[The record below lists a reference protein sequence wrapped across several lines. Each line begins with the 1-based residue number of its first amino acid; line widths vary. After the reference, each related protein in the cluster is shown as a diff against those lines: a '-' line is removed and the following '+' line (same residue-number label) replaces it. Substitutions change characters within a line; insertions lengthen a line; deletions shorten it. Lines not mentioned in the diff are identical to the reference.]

1 MLINGIELSS
11 LGVQLYDRVLYS
23 NNVDTSQDWLDGDIQ
38 PTFIRQQDRFKNIK
52 LDFLVLSA
60 DEDDAFLRI
69 SKLTAMLKKATIQ
82 FDDLSFSFDV
92 NMVNAMEPTRLKNG
106 NFIVSYNLT
115 SGYAKGQREI
125 YTTNANMTNAFNL
138 TVAYYQNANTLI
150 ATDTITIRASAFN
163 DGTPTLDGLGINANK
178 YRPEHYNNG
187 VATNLQG
194 IDLTYE
200 NLQNLQ
206 ALIIN
211 YAPVVYNLQINYFM
225 NNGSGVYNEL
235 LNRTQTFT
243 YPELQT
249 FQTIGQLV
257 KVAEY
262 RPQGYKSSVQYNG
275 KLTVEDLL
283 IASPIA
289 VYYDKVKTAMSK
301 TVIVSY
307 KKEDDEGGYE
317 TLTNQIVV
325 IDETQFYDGLTLQ
338 DIINIQGYHPSNS
351 YYNAGYI
358 EGHKATELVDYYNIE
373 TNYTVIYPKAI
384 NTIFV
389 EYYAGTYPNW
399 YRLTSLN
406 IQTTYNVGYDTEF
419 DVIKDLNIDLNK
431 YHTTPYNDGALY
443 NASTYM
449 TYDDVIN
456 AGVLQIY
463 YTPIEYPITV
473 NYYTQ
478 GISTEPISEIIYI
491 NDLMFFGEPIL
502 SDIIPILAHRPEG
515 YQFSENFSYNGEITL
530 SALTQASPIQI
541 IYEEIEV
548 MRSKNIILRYK
559 KELSSLYS
567 TITTNLITINEADIV
582 GGVRLKDIFN
592 LNAYQPEYYDS
603 GIIDGTSSTAVLT
616 YDQIGSSYDILYV
629 ASTYNTPVR
638 YYVDEISD
646 LKWIGSS
653 NVSYR
658 VIDFEAGTTL
668 FDFGLNLNMFKPAYT
683 GDGILQYTG
692 PVNFTSLLEATSIDV
707 LYVSETEPPEEDKID
722 YPHRF
727 LFLQHNDL
735 GPYEHL
741 HPEWT
746 MNHAYINTGISADD
760 MSKLTVIMECGR
772 VDENVPLYQVNA
784 GYGYLFG
791 SYSALGAFFMRY
803 NNQTMYGEGLTGVN
817 TYEAKAGA
825 KSDVL
830 VLTEDSAIGFSENT
844 GIYSSPQD
852 GYSRAVFTYTN
863 TLATDGAQMPYP
875 LYLFANNYNGS
886 YSQGLA
892 GIGIYGCRIYYDN
905 QLIRDFIPVQFYDK
919 IGDQVAPSNCLYDK
933 ITHTFFEDET
943 GLNSFNIRDDE
954 RYTDTNLQHKIGH
967 CYVNYYK
974 GDEFIKTVAI
984 YFRGDEFSGDPKF
997 DLYDKFLVDENQPQ
1011 YCKSGEIQNIKD
1023 IVVSFTGL
1031 NNGVFNVYYEP
1042 ISTQIEVNYYQEN
1055 AYGERTLLQTERIAL
1070 EEKDFYQAP
1079 TFGDLV
1085 RLNKYKP
1092 EGYKTDFVYP
1102 GSKVSLSRVVENS
1115 PYNIIYTPITEEI
1128 VEYSTTI
1135 RFIKKVFGVRQY
1147 ETIGTQRI
1155 VLNQSDFRDGE
1166 YIDFHINLNG
1176 MKPEKY
1182 YLDGE
1187 TYQWYA
1193 MDERLTNPE
1202 DLKPTYTI
1210 VYMPET
1216 QYLDVDYYT
1225 DEVDEYNL
1233 IASATW
1239 GIAIDELE
1247 PGYTY
1252 SVAEL
1257 LPNEYINKYKPIICN
1272 GGMVQG
1278 ADVAHTFESL
1288 VELGHIDILYETII
1302 EPDDPT
1308 NAVYDAKVLGFG
1320 TFSKIAPLGGDTAN
1334 ISNTEALGG
1343 GTIPWID
1350 LGYRP
1355 KELGRLKVECKAV
1368 SECNGFLSNSICSG
1382 GFQDISFSHFFGYCA
1397 PKDIKKLGDYHNTID
1412 PTEGNMDIGGLY
1424 STNLEAKHKGHF
1436 TIGTYIPTATGWV
1449 YTSSGP
1455 QYIDGQTLFQAGD
1468 GIGVIAGQ
1476 PEMLYYGDPSF
1487 FRRGAKSV
1495 YDENW
1500 EVIDCYNEYGI
1511 KEIRAIDYDGW
1522 VVNPER
1528 CSWSEYAPLA
1538 NPITTILDAYNGYA
1552 TTYNEDDSNNSPYIE
1567 FENTD
1572 KDIFEARLQ
1581 PKGSLT
1587 LFRTR
1592 NPLTG
1597 KVNIMAHRVTTR
1609 ASTNSGVPLSLQGT
1623 GNPYVDSRK
1632 EVTYELLVVKD
1643 YDPETKKPIY
1653 EWVKIQRNVAYTDF
1667 QIPVYPQLEGC
1678 AIWGLKIWDRDRLVR
1693 DLIPVAKGDKIYD
1706 YIMPEN
1712 GLFDL
1717 ITEIFFGNSNQ
1728 GGEYELTTFFD
1739 NANINSEDDPQ
1750 LALATKKVVVKPEEV
1765 MPLWVMLDPSIYG
1778 KITINYYD
1786 YDYSFINNQ
1795 FVNVPTWFSRNNTT
1809 AEDILQFNDYKP
1821 SDFHL
1826 DGILDMDDEG
1836 NPADPLTLYELY
1848 KMGSVNIW
1856 YKLRTFTKT
1865 VVYYRS
1871 NYRVGSKDIF
1881 YSLQDIENAT
1891 SLADLNIDVDL
1902 YYDSNFAHGEI
1913 RFDESILAEHDIKA
1927 FIDAPSP
1934 IVVYEKLSKEEAPDI
1949 FYVEYYRGGA
1959 SDDTL
1964 ITIDPDNP
1972 NYLDCQLDGIVLNP
1986 NGAIKYYNH
1995 YHSALYED
2003 EKFDYFIPY
2012 QVRVLNK
2019 YTAIHRGPARKFP
2032 ILGNIVVKD
2041 TYTITQERNGW
2052 GRLKEYPVGWIMLS
2066 HTEPMTGPGQNPEYD
2081 VPDEET
2087 ATIPFKTEISINKMT
2102 VDRLWCYVPEV
2113 ESWVKAEDI
2122 SYNQSGRLYNSL
2134 DVRVVDLTTID
2145 FATVGSLND
2154 MGIYPDA
2161 KMLYFHDRA
2170 DSTYNGEY
2178 TYDAFSELHEID
2190 FIYPETIYNYTCIYY
2205 KDALEPWNYGYAEPL
2220 QRPSSS
2226 SGYSIYSNPTKTSS
2240 GYATSLS
2247 GYMVVKSNP
2256 IVNEEGT
2263 WYLVDYYSN
2272 KTTSTDP
2279 HRTNC
2284 YALKEYIN
2292 LIHPYI
2298 DENEESNE
2306 LGRASFSCCV
2316 SDWNPDWDVFIAT
2329 SWRVDEEGNYIS
2341 PDLYR
2346 DTELLLNWEYFGFD
2360 RNLYR
2365 PAGYPDGIYLWDAR
2379 TWDEDHTFTFEE
2391 LVKTGTQYVI
2401 YPVESPNY
2409 KIITHEPIVLN
2420 EQDTFG
2426 KYDTWYSM
2434 MTWDKNNY
2442 HYDITPLPAQNI
2454 YDIGMKYEIVPG
2466 TRSYGY
2472 IRYGI
2477 YKTGGAD
2484 GGGPTTHI
2492 TAQGPSVGKL
2502 EPRQAQLSMMG
2513 YWYYSSNGLTQSM
2526 YGKWPDTLVGDWQG
2540 NQHSKANY
2548 FGNWTDWEDNDYF
2561 IFNISNYRKSPSVVF
2576 GRGNDVLNKPASFY
2590 FKNENAEDDYNNY
2603 EDYIK
2608 IEETTN
2614 LTNANLFKKQ
2624 YDDIPNITSSGSRRG
2639 VQLATN
2645 IRNAWINGPG
2655 IASYYL
2661 KGWKGSMMA
2670 YYWVP
2675 VPKGYRYKINGVM
2688 RQAYTNGMLNL
2699 INGKFKSFPDTEIYL
2714 VNSGDYTKP
2723 VDYFYNWTFDEIDA
2737 NYIVKSISSIDTHTY
2752 PDSLAIDVR
2761 TLPAGLVMPI
2771 SKATSD
2777 ATNNVIGEWYFS
2789 GDQWFQS
2796 NKVAIYAG
2804 LTPARLTKLQKD
2816 ICLIQP
2822 TDTKTDIYYVYL
2834 DPEAVSVIGEKTD
2847 TTYSNMGSVIT
2858 AYYNYVNSN
2867 GEKFYFDGNR
2877 WVPEDYTAF
2886 NTTEWNKNYVV
2897 VPENLIYYAHPIM
2910 EDTYKLGSYHYGER
2924 ITVPYVSTKN
2934 PNWGY
2939 TGLGW
2944 VQLTAGNVSEVI
2956 S

>member
-60 DEDDAFLRI
+60 DEDEAFLRI

-138 TVAYYQNANTLI
+138 TVAYYQNTNTLI

-163 DGTPTLDGLGINANK
+163 DGTPTLDELGINANK
-178 YRPEHYNNG
+178 YQPKYYNNG

-211 YAPVVYNLQINYFM
+211 YAPVVYNLSINYFM
-225 NNGSGVYNEL
+225 DSGSGVYSEL
-235 LNRTQTFT
+235 LTRTQSFT
-243 YPELQT
+243 YPELQI

-275 KLTVEDLL
+275 ELTVEDLL

-289 VYYDKVKTAMSK
+289 VYYDKVESAMSK
-301 TVIVSY
+301 TIIVSY

-317 TLTNQIVV
+317 TLTSQIVV

-406 IQTTYNVGYDTEF
+406 IQTTYKVAYDTEF

-463 YTPIEYPITV
+463 YTPIEYPIIV

-478 GISTEPISEIIYI
+478 GISTEPVSETIYI

-515 YQFSENFSYNGEITL
+515 YQFSENYSYDGEITL

-541 IYEEIEV
+541 VYEEIEV

-567 TITTNLITINEADIV
+567 TITTNLITINEADII

-592 LNAYQPEYYDS
+592 LNAYKPDYYDS
-603 GIIDGTSSTAVLT
+603 GIIDGTSSTALLS

-638 YYVDEISD
+638 YYIDEISD

-653 NVSYR
+653 NISYR

-683 GDGILQYTG
+683 GDGVLQYTG

-707 LYVSETEPPEEDKID
+707 LYVSETPPPEEDEID

-772 VDENVPLYQVNA
+772 ADENVPLYQVNA

-905 QLIRDFIPVQFYDK
+905 QLIRDFIPVQYYDK

-1011 YCKSGEIQNIKD
+1011 YCKSGEIQNISN

-1042 ISTQIEVNYYQEN
+1042 ISTQIEVNYYREN

-1115 PYNIIYTPITEEI
+1115 PYNIIYTPITEPV
-1128 VEYSTTI
+1128 VEYSTII
-1135 RFIKKVFGVRQY
+1135 RFIKKVYGVRQY

-1155 VLNQSDFRDGE
+1155 VLDQSDFRDGE

-1187 TYQWYA
+1187 PYQWYV
-1193 MDERLTNPE
+1193 MDERLDSPE
-1202 DLKPTYTI
+1202 NLKESYSI

-1216 QYLDVDYYT
+1216 QYIDVDYYT

-1252 SVAEL
+1252 SVAEI
-1257 LPNEYINKYKPIICN
+1257 LPNDYINKYKPIICN
-1272 GGMVQG
+1272 GGMIQG
-1278 ADVAHTFESL
+1278 ADVPHTFESL

-1308 NAVYDAKVLGFG
+1308 NAVYEQKVLGFG
-1320 TFSKIAPLGGDTAN
+1320 RFSKQAPLGSGTGHDSQTLE
-1334 ISNTEALGG
+1334 SGG
-1343 GTIPWID
+1343 GCIPWID
-1350 LGYRP
+1350 LGYKP
-1355 KELGRLKVECKAV
+1355 KEVGRLKVEARLV
-1368 SECNGFLSNSICSG
+1368 SEGCGFTTNSIAHG
-1382 GFQDISFSHFFGYCA
+1382 GFQDLTYSTVFGYQA
-1397 PKDIKKLGDYHNTID
+1397 PINIKKIGDIYNTVQPD
-1412 PTEGNMDIGGLY
+1412 EDDLGNMY
-1424 STNLEAKHKGHF
+1424 STNLEDINKGHF
-1436 TIGTYIPTATGWV
+1436 TIGTYLPKASGWV
-1449 YTSSGP
+1449 YSAEGP
-1455 QYIDGQTLFQAGD
+1455 QYVDGQVLFRAGD
-1468 GIGVIAGQ
+1468 ASGIIGGNVD
-1476 PEMLYYGDPSF
+1476 MLYYSNPIYY
-1487 FRRGAKSV
+1487 RRGMKNV
-1495 YDENW
+1495 LDENW
-1500 EVIDCYNEYGI
+1500 ELISCYNRYGVEDVR
-1511 KEIRAIDYDGW
+1511 EINYDQWEPSALGSGW
-1522 VVNPER
+1522 VINEERIPFNGHYSALGNPM
-1528 CSWSEYAPLA
+1528 
-1538 NPITTILDAYNGYA
+1538 TVILDAYNGYYS
-1552 TTYNEDDSNNSPYIE
+1552 TYNEEDSNNTTYTII
-1567 FENTD
+1567 ENTD
-1572 KDIFEARLQ
+1572 NDIFEARLA

-1587 LFRTR
+1587 LFRSR

-1597 KVNIMAHRVTTR
+1597 DINIMPFNLATR
-1609 ASTNSGVPLSLQGT
+1609 AGTTTGVPMALQGSA
-1623 GNPYVDSRK
+1623 NPYIGDYK
-1632 EVTYELLVVKD
+1632 EIS
-1643 YDPETKKPIY
+1643 YDIIVQTGTDQLGNAIYKTIKQTKNIKYCDFPVPIH
-1653 EWVKIQRNVAYTDF
+1653 
-1667 QIPVYPQLEGC
+1667 PQVEGC
-1678 AIWGLKIWDRDRLVR
+1678 AIWSLKVWDRDRLVR
-1693 DLIPVAKGDKIYD
+1693 DLIPVAKGDKVYD

-1712 GLFDL
+1712 GMFDL

-1728 GGEYELTTFFD
+1728 GGEYEITTYFT
-1739 NANINSEDDPQ
+1739 NENKESGPN

-1765 MPLWVMLDPSIYG
+1765 FPLWVVLDPTIYG
-1778 KITINYYD
+1778 KMTMNYYD

-1795 FVNVPTWFSRNNTT
+1795 FVNVPTWFSKNNTT
-1809 AEDILQFNDYKP
+1809 IEDILQFNDYKP

-1826 DGILDMDDEG
+1826 DGILDIDDK
-1836 NPADPLTLYELY
+1836 DSPLDAMTLYELY
-1848 KMGSVNIW
+1848 KMGSANVW

-1865 VVYYRS
+1865 IVYYRS

-1934 IVVYEKLSKEEAPDI
+1934 IVVYEKLSKEEAPDV

-1972 NYLDCQLDGIVLNP
+1972 NYLDCQLDGIILNP

-2003 EKFDYFIPY
+2003 EEFDYFIPY

-2032 ILGNIVVKD
+2032 VLGNIVIQD
-2041 TYTITQERNGW
+2041 TYTITEERNGW

-2081 VPDEET
+2081 VPNEET

-2134 DVRVVDLTTID
+2134 DVKVIDLSAID
-2145 FATVGSLND
+2145 FSTIGSLTD

-2161 KMLYFHDRA
+2161 KMLYFHDR
-2170 DSTYNGEY
+2170 SGYTYNGEY

-2190 FIYPETIYNYTCIYY
+2190 FVYPETIYNYTCIYY
-2205 KDALEPWNYGYAEPL
+2205 KDVIDAYTRGIGIAKGEDVYRRLYFEPTKNSEWRNYAEKEKYIHIL
-2220 QRPSSS
+2220 SDVITNDEGNWYQVATYTGS
-2226 SGYSIYSNPTKTSS
+2226 TSVS
-2240 GYATSLS
+2240 T
-2247 GYMVVKSNP
+2247 V
-2256 IVNEEGT
+2256 EGVY
-2263 WYLVDYYSN
+2263 YLREQGLEV
-2272 KTTSTDP
+2272 
-2279 HRTNC
+2279 
-2284 YALKEYIN
+2284 IN
-2292 LIHPYI
+2292 LPIEPI
-2298 DENEESNE
+2298 QGEE
-2306 LGRASFSCCV
+2306 LGRASFSCCI
-2316 SDWNPDWDVFIAT
+2316 SDWNPDWDIFVAT
-2329 SWRVDEEGNYIS
+2329 SWRVDEEGNDIS

-2346 DTELLLNWEYFGFD
+2346 DTELLLNWDYFGFD

-2365 PAGYPDGIYLWDAR
+2365 PLGYPDGIYLWDAR
-2379 TWDEDHTFTFEE
+2379 TWDDDHTFTFEE
-2391 LVKTGTQYVI
+2391 LVKTGTQYVL
-2401 YPVESPNY
+2401 YPTQAPNY
-2409 KIITHEPIVLN
+2409 KMLSSEVSYKLN
-2420 EQDTFG
+2420 NNDLFG
-2426 KYDTWYSM
+2426 NYNDTWTPM
-2434 MTWDKNNY
+2434 MTWGNNNY
-2442 HYDITPLPAQNI
+2442 TLDLNPLPSQNI
-2454 YDIGMKYEIVPG
+2454 YDIY
-2466 TRSYGY
+2466 
-2472 IRYGI
+2472 
-2477 YKTGGAD
+2477 A
-2484 GGGPTTHI
+2484 
-2492 TAQGPSVGKL
+2492 KL
-2502 EPRQAQLSMMG
+2502 EIIP
-2513 YWYYSSNGLTQSM
+2513 YSRAYSAITFGTNSYDGDYSIRLGSATSGNIEPSNISVKMSADWFYSTDGLQYSNSGSGHSLDVAFGT
-2526 YGKWPDTLVGDWQG
+2526 WGDWEQ
-2540 NQHSKANY
+2540 
-2548 FGNWTDWEDNDYF
+2548 NDYF
-2561 IFNISNYRKSPSVVF
+2561 IYNISNYRKSPSIVV
-2576 GRGNDVLNKPASFY
+2576 GRGNEVLNKPPIFY
-2590 FKNENAEDDYNNY
+2590 TKNINDKNKYTTR
-2603 EDYIK
+2603 EDYIV
-2608 IEETTN
+2608 INDETIN
-2614 LTNANLFKKQ
+2614 LTNAGILNYK
-2624 YDDIPNITSSGSRRG
+2624 YDDYPAKGSSGKYYSMLLGSKLDNVAFGTRG
-2639 VQLATN
+2639 MAF
-2645 IRNAWINGPG
+2645 
-2655 IASYYL
+2655 YEL
-2661 KGWKGSMMA
+2661 KGWQGSMMS

-2675 VPKGYRYKINGVM
+2675 VPKGYRYNVGPYK
-2688 RQAYTNGMLNL
+2688 RQAYTNGLLNL
-2699 INGKFKSFPDTEIYL
+2699 LDGHFKEMPDINIYL
-2714 VNSGDYTKP
+2714 TTDGDMTQSH
-2723 VDYFYNWTFDEIDA
+2723 DYFYNWTFDEIDA
-2737 NYIVKSISSIDTHTY
+2737 NYIVKTNGSVNTYTY
-2752 PDSLAIDVR
+2752 PDVLALDVR

-2777 ATNNVIGEWYFS
+2777 ATNHVIGEWYFS

-2796 NKVAIYAG
+2796 NKAGIYAG
-2804 LTPARLTKLQKD
+2804 LTPARLTKLQQD
-2816 ICLIQP
+2816 ICLVQP

-2834 DPEAVSVIGEKTD
+2834 DPEAVGSIGEKTD

-2886 NTTEWNKNYVV
+2886 NTTEWNKNYAV
-2897 VPENLIYYAHPIM
+2897 VPESLAYYAYPIID
-2910 EDTYKLGSYHYGER
+2910 DTYKLGSYHYGER
-2924 ITVPYVSTKN
+2924 ITVPYVSTQN

>member
-11 LGVQLYDRVLYS
+11 IGVQLYDRVLYS
-23 NNVDTSQDWLDGDIQ
+23 NNVDTAQDWLDGDIQ
-38 PTFIRQQDRFKNIK
+38 PTFIRQQDKFKNIK

-60 DEDDAFLRI
+60 DEEEAFLRI
-69 SKLTAMLKKATIQ
+69 SKLTAMLKKATIK

-92 NMVNAMEPTRLKNG
+92 NMINAMEPTRLKNG

-115 SGYAKGQREI
+115 SGYAKGEREI

-138 TVAYYQNANTLI
+138 TVAYYQNTNTLI

-163 DGTPTLDGLGINANK
+163 DGTPTLEDIGINTNK
-178 YRPEHYNNG
+178 YQPKYYNNG
-187 VATNLQG
+187 IATNLQG

-211 YAPVVYNLQINYFM
+211 YAPITYNLSVNYYM
-225 NNGSGVYNEL
+225 NNGSGIYNEL
-235 LNRTQTFT
+235 INDTITFT
-243 YPELQT
+243 YPALQT
-249 FQTIGQLV
+249 YQTIGQLINV
-257 KVAEY
+257 SNY
-262 RPQGYKSSVQYNG
+262 RPDGYKSKVIYEG
-275 KLTVEDLL
+275 ALTVEELL
-283 IASPIA
+283 IASPIS
-289 VYYDKVKTAMSK
+289 VYYDKIENAMSK
-301 TVIVSY
+301 SFVVYY
-307 KKEDDEGGYE
+307 KMENDENEYE
-317 TLTNQIVV
+317 TITSKIVV
-325 IDETQFYDGLTLQ
+325 INETQFYNGLTLK
-338 DIINIQGYHPSNS
+338 DLINIQGYRPNSS
-351 YYNAGYI
+351 YYNEGYI
-358 EGHKATELVDYYNIE
+358 EGHKANELVDFNTME
-373 TNYTVIYPKAI
+373 ATYTIIYPKAI
-384 NTIFV
+384 NTVFV

-406 IQTTYNVGYDTEF
+406 IQTTYKTSYDTNF
-419 DVIKDLNIDLNK
+419 DVISDLNIDLNK
-431 YHTTPYNDGALY
+431 YHTAPYNNGVLY
-443 NASTYM
+443 NESTFM

-463 YTPIEYPITV
+463 YTPIDYPITV

-478 GISTEPISEIIYI
+478 GVETEPVSETIYI

-515 YQFSENFSYNGEITL
+515 YQFSENYSYNGEISL
-530 SALTQASPIQI
+530 SALTQASPILI

-592 LNAYQPEYYDS
+592 LNAYKPDYYDS
-603 GIIDGTSSTAVLT
+603 GIIDGTSSTALLS
-616 YDQIGSSYDILYV
+616 YDQIGSAYDILYV

-638 YYVDEISD
+638 YYVDEITD

-653 NVSYR
+653 NISYR
-658 VIDFEAGTTL
+658 VIDFEVGTTL

-707 LYVSETEPPEEDKID
+707 LYVSETTPPEDDEID

-727 LFLQHNDL
+727 LFLEHNDL
-735 GPYEHL
+735 GAYENL

-746 MNHAYINTGISADD
+746 MNHAYINTGISVDD
-760 MSKLTVIMECGR
+760 MSKLTVIMECAR
-772 VDENVPLYQVNA
+772 ADENVPLYQVNA

-825 KSDVL
+825 KSDIL

-905 QLIRDFIPVQFYDK
+905 QLIRDYIPVQYYDK

-954 RYTDTNLQHKIGH
+954 RYIDTNLQHKIGH

-974 GDEFIKTVAI
+974 GDEFIKTIAI

-997 DLYDKFLVDENQPQ
+997 DLYDRFMVDENQPQ
-1011 YCKSGEIQNIKD
+1011 YCKSGEIQNVED

-1042 ISTQIEVNYYQEN
+1042 ISTQIEVNYYREN
-1055 AYGERTLLQTERIAL
+1055 AYGERTLLQTDRIAL
-1070 EEKDFYQAP
+1070 EEKDFYQVP

-1115 PYNIIYTPITEEI
+1115 PYDIIYTPITEPV
-1128 VEYSTTI
+1128 VEYKTI
-1135 RFIKKVFGVRQY
+1135 IRYMKKIFGVRQY
-1147 ETIGTQRI
+1147 ETIGVEEL
-1155 VLNQSDFRDGE
+1155 VLDQSNFRDGE
-1166 YIDFHINLNG
+1166 YIDFYINFNLH
-1176 MKPEKY
+1176 KPEKY
-1182 YLDGE
+1182 YFDGE
-1187 TYQWYA
+1187 AYQWYE

-1202 DLKPTYTI
+1202 DLKESYTV
-1210 VYMPET
+1210 VYMPEK
-1216 QYLDVDYYT
+1216 QYIDIDYYT
-1225 DEVDEYNL
+1225 DDVDEDNL
-1233 IASATW
+1233 IASTTW

-1252 SVAEL
+1252 SVAEI
-1257 LPNEYINKYKPIICN
+1257 LPNDYINKYKPTICN
-1272 GGMVQG
+1272 GGVIQG
-1278 ADVAHTFESL
+1278 ADVAHTFETL

-1302 EPDDPT
+1302 EPNDPT
-1308 NAVYDAKVLGFG
+1308 NAIYEQKILGFG
-1320 TFSKIAPLGGDTAN
+1320 RFTKLAPLGNGTAN
-1334 ISNTEALGG
+1334 ESQTQNKGG

-1355 KELGRLKVECKAV
+1355 KELSRLKVECKAV
-1368 SECNGFLSNSICSG
+1368 SEACGFMSSSIASG
-1382 GFQDISFSHFFGYCA
+1382 GFQDSVYTHFFGYVSSL
-1397 PKDIKKLGDYHNTID
+1397 DVSNLGVLDDSQKTL
-1412 PTEGNMDIGGLY
+1412 PSEEDIGEMY
-1424 STNLEAKHKGHF
+1424 STLLSNTFKGHF
-1436 TIGTYIPTATGWV
+1436 SIGSYVPKATGWV
-1449 YTSSGP
+1449 YTAEGP
-1455 QYIDGQTLFQAGD
+1455 QYIDGQILYKGESNV
-1468 GIGVIAGQ
+1468 GEISGQ
-1476 PEMLYYGDPSF
+1476 PEMLYYGAPAS
-1487 FRRGAKSV
+1487 FRRGASMV

-1500 EVIDCYNEYGI
+1500 KPIYCFNQYGVDETRQI
-1511 KEIRAIDYDGW
+1511 NYGAW

-1528 CSWSEYAPLA
+1528 CPWDDYAPLA
-1538 NPITTILDAYNGYA
+1538 NPITTILDAYNGY
-1552 TTYNEDDSNNSPYIE
+1552 YMSCNEEDSNISPYVE
-1567 FENTD
+1567 FEDTD
-1572 KDIFEARLQ
+1572 VDIFEARLK
-1581 PKGSLT
+1581 PRGSLT

-1592 NPLTG
+1592 NPITG
-1597 KVNIMAHRVTTR
+1597 EINIMPFNLETR
-1609 ASTNSGVPLSLQGT
+1609 ASTNSGVPLGLLGSN
-1623 GNPYVDSRK
+1623 NPYINSGKQVFIEVMMKVGETENHDNIYEIRK
-1632 EVTYELLVVKD
+1632 IVKD
-1643 YDPETKKPIY
+1643 
-1653 EWVKIQRNVAYTDF
+1653 VNYTSF
-1667 QIPVYPQLEGC
+1667 PIPVHPQLEGC
-1678 AIWGLKIWDRDRLVR
+1678 AIWSLKIWDRDRLVR
-1693 DLIPVAKGDKIYD
+1693 DLVPVAKGDKIYD
-1706 YIMPEN
+1706 YVMPEN
-1712 GLFDL
+1712 GMFDL

-1728 GGEYELTTFFD
+1728 GGDYEITTFFPNENIQSD
-1739 NANINSEDDPQ
+1739 NDPQ
-1750 LALATKKVVVKPEEV
+1750 LSLATKKITVKPEEV
-1765 MPLWVMLDPSIYG
+1765 MPLWVILDPSIYG
-1778 KITINYYD
+1778 KITVNYYD
-1786 YDYSFINNQ
+1786 HDYSFINNQ
-1795 FVNVPTWFSRNNTT
+1795 FVNVPTWFSKNNTT
-1809 AEDILQFNDYKP
+1809 IEDILQFDDYKP
-1821 SDFHL
+1821 NDFYL
-1826 DGILDMDDEG
+1826 NGILDVDDMD
-1836 NPADPLTLYELY
+1836 NPLDVLTLYDLY
-1848 KMGSVNIW
+1848 KMGTANVW

-1865 VVYYRS
+1865 IVYYRS

-1881 YSLQDIENAT
+1881 YSLEDIENAT
-1891 SLADLNIDVDL
+1891 SLADLQIDVDL
-1902 YYDSNFAHGEI
+1902 YYDANFAHGEI

-1934 IVVYEKLSKEEAPDI
+1934 IVVYEKLTKDEAPNLL
-1949 FYVEYYRGGA
+1949 YLEYYRGGA

-2003 EKFDYFIPY
+2003 EEFDYFIPY
-2012 QVRVLNK
+2012 KVKVVNK

-2032 ILGNIVVKD
+2032 VLGNIVIQD
-2041 TYTITQERNGW
+2041 TYTITEERNGW

-2066 HTEPMTGPGQNPEYD
+2066 HTEPMTGPGQNPDYD
-2081 VPDEET
+2081 VPNEET
-2087 ATIPFKTEISINKMT
+2087 ATIPFKTEIQINKMT
-2102 VDRLWCYVPEV
+2102 VDRLWCYVPAV

-2122 SYNQSGRLYNSL
+2122 SYNQSGKLYNSL
-2134 DVRVVDLTTID
+2134 DVKVVDLSTID
-2145 FATVGSLND
+2145 FSTIGSLAD

-2161 KMLYFHDRA
+2161 KTLFFHDR
-2170 DSTYNGEY
+2170 SGYTYDGEY
-2178 TYDAFSELHEID
+2178 TYDTFSALHEID

-2205 KDALEPWNYGYAEPL
+2205 KDAMDPWTYGYATAVPKNSSQGYEIYAEP
-2220 QRPSSS
+2220 SKSA
-2226 SGYSIYSNPTKTSS
+2226 TKHTP
-2240 GYATSLS
+2240 GLA
-2247 GYMVVKSNP
+2247 GYMNIKSDK
-2256 IVNEEGT
+2256 IVNDEGT
-2263 WYLVDYYSN
+2263 WYLIDYYQSQREITAY
-2272 KTTSTDP
+2272 KSDY
-2279 HRTNC
+2279 
-2284 YALKEYIN
+2284 YALEENIN
-2292 LIHPYI
+2292 ILYPYI
-2298 DENEESNE
+2298 SENDEINE
-2306 LGRASFSCCV
+2306 LGRASFSC
-2316 SDWNPDWDVFIAT
+2316 SIGDWNPDWDVFVAT
-2329 SWRVDEEGNYIS
+2329 SWRVDENGDEIS

-2365 PAGYPDGIYLWDAR
+2365 PAGYPEGIYLWDAR
-2379 TWDEDHTFTFEE
+2379 TWDDDHTFTFEE

-2409 KIITHEPIVLN
+2409 KMIVSSPVVLYDN
-2420 EQDTFG
+2420 DTFG
-2426 KYDTWYSM
+2426 KYGTWYSM
-2434 MTWDKNNY
+2434 MTWGKNNY
-2442 HYDITPLPAQNI
+2442 DFDINPIPSQTI
-2454 YDIGMKYEIVPG
+2454 YDIGMKYGIVPN
-2466 TRSYGY
+2466 TNKYGY
-2472 IRYGI
+2472 IRYGE
-2477 YKTGGAD
+2477 YNPNNQQTGS
-2484 GGGPTTHI
+2484 GPTTHI
-2492 TAQGPSVGKL
+2492 TAQGPSAGELVPSRG
-2502 EPRQAQLSMMG
+2502 QLSLLG
-2513 YWYYSSNGLTQSM
+2513 YWYYSSSGLTQSM
-2526 YGKWPDTLVGDWQG
+2526 YGKWPSTGVGDWQG

-2548 FGNWTDWEDNDYF
+2548 FGDWIDWEDNDYF
-2561 IFNISNYRKSPSVVF
+2561 IFNISNYRKSPTVVF

-2590 FKNENAEDDYNNY
+2590 FKNENEADDYNNL

-2614 LTNANLFKKQ
+2614 LTNANLFKKK
-2624 YDDIPNITSSGSRRG
+2624 YDDVPTQSASNGKRYG

-2645 IRNAWINGPG
+2645 IRNVWIQGSG
-2655 IASYYL
+2655 IVSYYL
-2661 KGWKGSMMA
+2661 KGWQGSMMA

-2675 VPKGYRYKINGVM
+2675 VPKGYRYKINGVF
-2688 RQAYTNGMLNL
+2688 RQAYTNGLLNL
-2699 INGKFKSFPDTEIYL
+2699 INGKFKSFPDTNIYL
-2714 VNSGDYTKP
+2714 STDGEMTTPY
-2723 VDYFYNWTFDEIDA
+2723 DYFYNWTFDEIDA
-2737 NYIVKSISSIDTHTY
+2737 DYIVKTNGAVNTFTY
-2752 PDSLAIDVR
+2752 PDTLAIGVR
-2761 TLPAGLVMPI
+2761 TLPAGLVLPI

-2777 ATNNVIGEWYFS
+2777 TAHNVIGEWYYS
-2789 GDQWFQS
+2789 SDQWLKS
-2796 NKVAIYAG
+2796 NEVSIYAG
-2804 LTPARLTKLQKD
+2804 LTPARLTKLQQD
-2816 ICLIQP
+2816 ICLVQP

-2834 DPEAVSVIGEKTD
+2834 DPEAVANVGDTSD
-2847 TTYSNMGSVIT
+2847 TTYSNMGIVIT

-2886 NTTEWNKNYVV
+2886 NTTEWNKNYAI
-2897 VPENLIYYAHPIM
+2897 VPDNLTFYAHPIAD
-2910 EDTYKLGSYHYGER
+2910 DTYRLGSYHYGER

-2944 VQLTAGNVSEVI
+2944 VELSAGNVSEII

>member
-60 DEDDAFLRI
+60 DEDEAFLRI

-138 TVAYYQNANTLI
+138 TVAYYQNTNTLI

-163 DGTPTLDGLGINANK
+163 DGTPTLDELGINANK
-178 YRPEHYNNG
+178 YQPEHYNNG

-211 YAPVVYNLQINYFM
+211 YAPIVYNLSISYFM
-225 NNGSGVYNEL
+225 DNGSGVYNEL

-275 KLTVEDLL
+275 ELTVEDLL

-289 VYYDKVKTAMSK
+289 VYYDKVESAMSK

-317 TLTNQIVV
+317 TLTSQIVV
-325 IDETQFYDGLTLQ
+325 VDETQFYDGLTLQ
-338 DIINIQGYHPSNS
+338 DIINIQGYHPSTS

-406 IQTTYNVGYDTEF
+406 IQTTYKVGYDTAF

-431 YHTTPYNDGALY
+431 YHTNPYNDGALY

-463 YTPIEYPITV
+463 YTPIEYPIIV
-473 NYYTQ
+473 SYYTQ
-478 GISTEPISEIIYI
+478 GLSTEPVSETIYI

-541 IYEEIEV
+541 VYEEIEV

-567 TITTNLITINEADIV
+567 TITTNLITINEADII

-592 LNAYQPEYYDS
+592 LNAYQPDYYDS
-603 GIIDGTSSTAVLT
+603 GIIDGTSSTALLS

-653 NVSYR
+653 NISYR

-707 LYVSETEPPEEDKID
+707 LYVSETPPPEEDEID

-735 GPYEHL
+735 GSYEHL

-746 MNHAYINTGISADD
+746 MNHAYINTGISAED

-772 VDENVPLYQVNA
+772 ADENVPLYQVNA

-905 QLIRDFIPVQFYDK
+905 QLIRDFIPVQYYDK

-967 CYVNYYK
+967 CYINYYK

-984 YFRGDEFSGDPKF
+984 YFRGDEFGGDPKF

-1023 IVVSFTGL
+1023 IVISFTGL

-1042 ISTQIEVNYYQEN
+1042 ISTQIEVNYYREN

-1115 PYNIIYTPITEEI
+1115 PYNIIYTPITEPV

-1135 RFIKKVFGVRQY
+1135 RFIKKVYGVRQY

-1155 VLNQSDFRDGE
+1155 VLDQSDFRDGE

-1202 DLKPTYTI
+1202 DLKPTYTV

-1216 QYLDVDYYT
+1216 QYLDINYYT
-1225 DEVDEYNL
+1225 DEVDELNL

-1252 SVAEL
+1252 SVAEI
-1257 LPNEYINKYKPIICN
+1257 LPNDYINKFKPIICN

-1320 TFSKIAPLGGDTAN
+1320 VFDKIAPLGGDTAN
-1334 ISNTEALGG
+1334 PSNTEALGG

-1368 SECNGFLSNSICSG
+1368 SESNGFLSTSVCPG
-1382 GFQDISFSHFFGYCA
+1382 GFQDTAYSNFFGYCV
-1397 PKDIKKLGDYHNTID
+1397 PKDVKKLGDYLNTYD
-1412 PTEGNMDIGGLY
+1412 PSGEEVDIGGLY
-1424 STNLEAKHKGHF
+1424 STKLEGIYKGHF
-1436 TIGTYIPTATGWV
+1436 TIGTHIPTATSW
-1449 YTSSGP
+1449 TFASEGP
-1455 QYIDGQTLFQAGD
+1455 QYIDGQVLYKAGD
-1468 GIGVIAGQ
+1468 GVGVIAGQ
-1476 PEMLYYGDPSF
+1476 PKMLYYGDPSS

-1500 EVIDCYNEYGI
+1500 EVVDCYNEYGI
-1511 KEIRAIDYDGW
+1511 KETREINYDGW
-1522 VVNPER
+1522 IVNPER
-1528 CSWSEYAPLA
+1528 CSWSDYAPLA

-1567 FENTD
+1567 FENND

-1597 KVNIMAHRVTTR
+1597 EMNIMAHNVSTRPSTTV
-1609 ASTNSGVPLSLQGT
+1609 GVPMGLQGSS
-1623 GNPYVDSRK
+1623 NPYTDSKKVMTYEILVAKARD
-1632 EVTYELLVVKD
+1632 EDTGLITYELKTV
-1643 YDPETKKPIY
+1643 E
-1653 EWVKIQRNVAYTDF
+1653 RNVVYADF
-1667 QIPVYPQLEGC
+1667 KVPVHPQLEGC

-1712 GLFDL
+1712 GMFDL

-1728 GGEYELTTFFD
+1728 GGKYELTTYFD
-1739 NANINSEDDPQ
+1739 NKNINSENDPQ
-1750 LALATKKVVVKPEEV
+1750 LSLATQTITVEPEEV
-1765 MPLWVMLDPSIYG
+1765 MPLWVILDPSIYG

-1826 DGILDMDDEG
+1826 DGILDIDSED
-1836 NPADPLTLYELY
+1836 NPLDPMTLYELY
-1848 KMGSVNIW
+1848 KMGSANIW

-1934 IVVYEKLSKEEAPDI
+1934 IVVYEKLSKEEAPDV

-1972 NYLDCQLDGIVLNP
+1972 NYLDCQLDGVILNP

-2032 ILGNIVVKD
+2032 VLGNIVVKD
-2041 TYTITQERNGW
+2041 TYTITEERNGW

-2081 VPDEET
+2081 VPNEET

-2102 VDRLWCYVPEV
+2102 VDRLWCYAPEV

-2122 SYNQSGRLYNSL
+2122 SYNQSGRMYNSL
-2134 DVRVVDLTTID
+2134 DVRVIDLSAID
-2145 FATVGSLND
+2145 FSTVGSLTD

-2161 KMLYFHDRA
+2161 KALYFHDRA
-2170 DSTYNGEY
+2170 DSTYEGEY
-2178 TYDAFSELHEID
+2178 SYEAFSQLHEID

-2205 KDALEPWNYGYAEPL
+2205 KDVIDAYTRGIGITKGEDVYRRLYKE
-2220 QRPSSS
+2220 
-2226 SGYSIYSNPTKTSS
+2226 PTKNSDWNTAEKGKYFYILSNVITNDEGNWYQVASYAGSTSIS
-2240 GYATSLS
+2240 STEGIYYLL
-2247 GYMVVKSNP
+2247 
-2256 IVNEEGT
+2256 EEG
-2263 WYLVDYYSN
+2263 LEV
-2272 KTTSTDP
+2272 
-2279 HRTNC
+2279 
-2284 YALKEYIN
+2284 IN
-2292 LIHPYI
+2292 LPIEPMKG
-2298 DENEESNE
+2298 EE
-2306 LGRASFSCCV
+2306 LGRASFSCCI
-2316 SDWNPDWDVFIAT
+2316 SDWNPDWDVFVAT
-2329 SWRVDEEGNYIS
+2329 SWRVDEEGNDIS

-2346 DTELLLNWEYFGFD
+2346 DTELLLNWDYFGFD

-2365 PAGYPDGIYLWDAR
+2365 PLGYPDGIYLWDAR
-2379 TWDEDHTFTFEE
+2379 TWDDDHTFTFEE
-2391 LVKTGTQYVI
+2391 LVKTGTQYVL
-2401 YPVESPNY
+2401 YPTQAPNY
-2409 KIITHEPIVLN
+2409 KMLSSEVSYKLN
-2420 EQDTFG
+2420 NNDLFG
-2426 KYDTWYSM
+2426 NYDDTWTPM
-2434 MTWDKNNY
+2434 MTWGNNNY
-2442 HYDITPLPAQNI
+2442 TLDLNPLPSQNI
-2454 YDIGMKYEIVPG
+2454 YDIY
-2466 TRSYGY
+2466 
-2472 IRYGI
+2472 
-2477 YKTGGAD
+2477 A
-2484 GGGPTTHI
+2484 
-2492 TAQGPSVGKL
+2492 KL
-2502 EPRQAQLSMMG
+2502 EIIPYSRA
-2513 YWYYSSNGLTQSM
+2513 YSSITFGTNSQDYDYSIRLGSATSGNIEPSNISVKMEANWFYSTDGLQYKNNDS
-2526 YGKWPDTLVGDWQG
+2526 GAFLDV
-2540 NQHSKANY
+2540 A
-2548 FGNWTDWEDNDYF
+2548 FGTWSDWEKNDYF
-2561 IFNISNYRKSPSVVF
+2561 IYNISNYRKSPSIVV
-2576 GRGNDVLNKPASFY
+2576 GRGNEVLNKPPIFY
-2590 FKNENAEDDYNNY
+2590 TKNVNDKKDYDTR
-2603 EDYIK
+2603 EDYI
-2608 IEETTN
+2608 IINDETIN
-2614 LTNANLFKKQ
+2614 LTNASILNHKYNYPTKESGGKQ
-2624 YDDIPNITSSGSRRG
+2624 YSMLLGSEIDNVSFGTRG
-2639 VQLATN
+2639 MAF
-2645 IRNAWINGPG
+2645 
-2655 IASYYL
+2655 YEL
-2661 KGWKGSMMA
+2661 KGWKGSMMS

-2675 VPKGYRYKINGVM
+2675 VPKGYRYNIGPYK
-2688 RQAYTNGMLNL
+2688 RQAYTNGLLNL
-2699 INGKFKSFPDTEIYL
+2699 LDGHFKEMPDINIYL
-2714 VNSGDYTKP
+2714 TTDGDMTQSH
-2723 VDYFYNWTFDEIDA
+2723 DYFYNWTFDEIDA
-2737 NYIVKSISSIDTHTY
+2737 NYIVKTNGGVNTYTY
-2752 PDSLAIDVR
+2752 PDALALDVR

-2777 ATNNVIGEWYFS
+2777 ATNHVIGEWYFS

-2796 NKVAIYAG
+2796 NKVGIYAG
-2804 LTPARLTKLQKD
+2804 LTPARLTKLQQD
-2816 ICLIQP
+2816 ICLVQP
-2822 TDTKTDIYYVYL
+2822 TDTKTNIYYVYL
-2834 DPEAVSVIGEKTD
+2834 DPEAVSVIGENSD

-2886 NTTEWNKNYVV
+2886 NTTEWNRNYAV
-2897 VPENLIYYAHPIM
+2897 VPESLTYYAYPVID
-2910 EDTYKLGSYHYGER
+2910 DTYKLGSYHYGER
-2924 ITVPYVSTKN
+2924 ITVPYISTQN

-2944 VQLTAGNVSEVI
+2944 IQLTAGNVSEVI

>member
-163 DGTPTLDGLGINANK
+163 DGTPTLDKLGINANK
-178 YRPEHYNNG
+178 YQPKYYNNG

-211 YAPVVYNLQINYFM
+211 YTPIVYNLSVNYFM
-225 NNGSGVYNEL
+225 DNGNGIYNEL
-235 LNRTQTFT
+235 LTRTQTFT

-262 RPQGYKSSVQYNG
+262 RPQGYRSSIQYDG
-275 KLTVEDLL
+275 ELTVEDLL

-289 VYYDKVKTAMSK
+289 VYYDKVESAMSK
-301 TVIVSY
+301 TVIISY

-317 TLTNQIVV
+317 TLNNQIIVV
-325 IDETQFYDGLTLQ
+325 DETQFYNGLTLQ
-338 DIINIQGYHPSNS
+338 DLINIQGYHPNNP

-358 EGHKATELVDYYNIE
+358 EGHKATELVDYYSIE

-406 IQTTYNVGYDTEF
+406 IQTTYKVGYDIEF

-456 AGVLQIY
+456 TGVLQIY
-463 YTPIEYPITV
+463 YTPIDYPITV

-478 GISTEPISEIIYI
+478 GLSTEPISETIYI

-592 LNAYQPEYYDS
+592 LNAYQPDYYDS
-603 GIIDGTSSTAVLT
+603 GIIDGTSSTALLT
-616 YDQIGSSYDILYV
+616 YDQIGSAYDILYV

-638 YYVDEISD
+638 YYIDEISD

-653 NVSYR
+653 NISYR
-658 VIDFEAGTTL
+658 VIDFETTTTL
-668 FDFGLNLNMFKPAYT
+668 FDFGLNLNMFKPAYA

-707 LYVSETEPPEEDKID
+707 LYVSETPPPEEDEID

-727 LFLQHNDL
+727 LFLEHNDL
-735 GPYEHL
+735 GAYEHL

-746 MNHAYINTGISADD
+746 MNHAYINTGISVDD
-760 MSKLTVIMECGR
+760 MSKLTVIMECAR
-772 VDENVPLYQVNA
+772 ADENVPLYQVNA

-791 SYSALGAFFMRY
+791 SHSALGAFYMRY
-803 NNQTMYGEGLTGVN
+803 NNQTMYGNGLTGVN

-830 VLTEDSAIGFSENT
+830 VLAEDSAIGFSENT
-844 GIYSSPQD
+844 GIYSSPQE

-905 QLIRDFIPVQFYDK
+905 QLIRDFIPVQYYDK

-943 GLNSFNIRDDE
+943 GLNSFNIRNDE

-984 YFRGDEFSGDPKF
+984 YFRGDEFSSDPKF
-997 DLYDKFLVDENQPQ
+997 DLYNRFMVDENQPQ
-1011 YCKSGEIQNIKD
+1011 YCKSGEIQNISN

-1042 ISTQIEVNYYQEN
+1042 ISTQIEVNYYYED
-1055 AYGERTLLQTERIAL
+1055 ADGDRTLLQTERIAL

-1092 EGYKTDFVYP
+1092 EGYQTDFEYP

-1115 PYNIIYTPITEEI
+1115 PYNIIYKPITEEI
-1128 VEYSTTI
+1128 VEYTTLI
-1135 RFIKKVFGVRQY
+1135 RYMKKVFGVRQY
-1147 ETIGTQRI
+1147 ETIGVKQV

-1166 YIDFHINLNG
+1166 YIDFHIDMNE

-1182 YLDGE
+1182 YLDGS
-1187 TYQWYA
+1187 TYQWYE
-1193 MDERLTNPE
+1193 MDERLTKPE
-1202 DLKPTYTI
+1202 DLKESYSI

-1308 NAVYDAKVLGFG
+1308 NAVYEAKVLGYG
-1320 TFSKIAPLGGDTAN
+1320 WMRSSAPIDYSPSSSNYSATIAEGDAY
-1334 ISNTEALGG
+1334 
-1343 GTIPWID
+1343 IPWID
-1350 LGYRP
+1350 LGYKP
-1355 KELGRLKVECKAV
+1355 KELGRLRLEVKSV
-1368 SECNGFLSNSICSG
+1368 SQAGGYWAGSIVGG
-1382 GFQDISFSHFFGYCA
+1382 GFQDDGYSYFIGYNA
-1397 PKDIKKLGDYHNTID
+1397 PRSYKALGPNATDPIGGDNLGD
-1412 PTEGNMDIGGLY
+1412 MY
-1424 STNLEAKHKGHF
+1424 SSYLLDKDKGHLS
-1436 TIGTYIPTATGWV
+1436 IGTYIPTAHGWV
-1449 YTSSGP
+1449 YTAEGP
-1455 QYIDGQTLFQAGD
+1455 QYLDGQTWYKASD
-1468 GIGVIAGQ
+1468 ASGVIAGS
-1476 PEMLYYGDPSF
+1476 PKTLYYSSPAK
-1487 FRRGAKSV
+1487 FRRGVKTIL
-1495 YDENW
+1495 DENW
-1500 EVIDCYNEYGI
+1500 EEINCYNNYSMS
-1511 KEIRAIDYDGW
+1511 KTYAIDYDGW
-1522 VVNPER
+1522 VVNRER
-1528 CSWSEYAPLA
+1528 MATDYSPMA
-1538 NPITTILDAYNGYA
+1538 NPITTIIDAYNGYA
-1552 TTYNEDDSNNSPYIE
+1552 TCYNECDSNNTSYTI

-1572 KDIFEARLQ
+1572 NDIFEGRLQ
-1581 PKGSLT
+1581 PKGSMT

-1592 NPLTG
+1592 NPITG
-1597 KVNIMAHRVTTR
+1597 EVNVMPFSITTR
-1609 ASTNSGVPLSLQGT
+1609 AGHNSGFPMALHNSY
-1623 GNPYVDSRK
+1623 NPYTGAYK
-1632 EVTYELLVVKD
+1632 EVKFEVLVQSGTTAD
-1643 YDPETKKPIY
+1643 GLPIY
-1653 EWVKIQRNVAYTDF
+1653 TTQIQTKNVKYGDF
-1667 QIPVYPQLEGC
+1667 LVPVFPSVESC
-1678 AIWGLKIWDRDRLVR
+1678 AIWGIKIYDRDRLVR

-1706 YIMPEN
+1706 YTMPEN

-1717 ITEIFFGNSNQ
+1717 ITEIFFGNSNN
-1728 GGEYELTTFFD
+1728 GGEYEMATYFT
-1739 NANINSEDDPQ
+1739 NENREEDDPQ
-1750 LALATKKVVVKPEEV
+1750 LSLATKKKVIKPEEV
-1765 MPLWVMLDPSIYG
+1765 WPLWVVLDPSIYG
-1778 KITINYYD
+1778 KMTMNYYD

-1795 FVNVPTWFSRNNTT
+1795 FVNVPTWYDKNNTT
-1809 AEDILQFNDYKP
+1809 IEDILQFNDYKP

-1826 DGILDMDDEG
+1826 DGILDIDDED
-1836 NPADPLTLYELY
+1836 NPLDRLTLYELY
-1848 KMGSVNIW
+1848 KMNSANVW

-1881 YSLQDIENAT
+1881 YSLEDIENAT
-1891 SLADLNIDVDL
+1891 SLADLKIDVDL
-1902 YYDSNFAHGEI
+1902 YYDENFAHGEVK
-1913 RFDESILAEHDIKA
+1913 FDENILAEHDIKA

-1934 IVVYEKLSKEEAPDI
+1934 IVVYNKLGYDEAPHL

-1972 NYLDCQLDGIVLNP
+1972 NYLDCQLDGIILNP

-2032 ILGNIVVKD
+2032 VLGNIVVKD
-2041 TYTITQERNGW
+2041 TYTITEERNGW

-2081 VPDEET
+2081 VPNEET
-2087 ATIPFKTEISINKMT
+2087 ATIPFKTEVSINKMT

-2134 DVRVVDLTTID
+2134 DVRVVDLSTID
-2145 FATVGSLND
+2145 FSTVGSLSD

-2170 DSTYNGEY
+2170 DGTYNGEY

-2190 FIYPETIYNYTCIYY
+2190 FVYPETIYNYTCIYY
-2205 KDALEPWNYGYAEPL
+2205 KDALEPWNYGYAVPL
-2220 QRPSSS
+2220 KNPSTSYGWYIYQNPSKSS
-2226 SGYSIYSNPTKTSS
+2226 SGVS
-2240 GYATSLS
+2240 TSLN
-2247 GYMVVKSNP
+2247 GYMVVKSHP
-2256 IVNEEGT
+2256 IVNDEGT
-2263 WYLVDYYSN
+2263 WYLIDFYGANTSNEPSKTDYYAFA
-2272 KTTSTDP
+2272 D
-2279 HRTNC
+2279 
-2284 YALKEYIN
+2284 YID
-2292 LIHPYI
+2292 LIYPYI
-2298 DENEESNE
+2298 DESEESNE
-2306 LGRASFSCCV
+2306 LGRASFSCCI

-2329 SWRVDEEGNYIS
+2329 SWQTDEEGNYIS

-2401 YPVESPNY
+2401 YPIESPNY
-2409 KIITHEPIVLN
+2409 KIIAHETISLSD
-2420 EQDTFG
+2420 QDTFG
-2426 KYDTWYSM
+2426 RYDTWYSM

-2454 YDIGMKYEIVPG
+2454 YDIGMKYEIIPG
-2466 TRSYGY
+2466 TKSYGY
-2472 IRYGI
+2472 IRYGLNASG
-2477 YKTGGAD
+2477 TGA
-2484 GGGPTTHI
+2484 GGPTAHI
-2492 TAQGPSVGKL
+2492 VAQGPSSGKL
-2502 EPRQAQLSMMG
+2502 EPRQAQLSLMG
-2513 YWYYSSNGLTQSM
+2513 YWQYSSDGLTQTT
-2526 YGKWPDTLVGDWQG
+2526 YGKWPSTGVGDWQG

-2561 IFNISNYRKSPSVVF
+2561 IFNISNYRKSPTVVF
-2576 GRGNDVLNKPASFY
+2576 GRGNDVLNKPATFY
-2590 FKNENAEDDYNNY
+2590 FKNENENDNYKIY

-2624 YDDIPNITSSGSRRG
+2624 YDDIPNITSSGKRRG

-2645 IRNAWINGPG
+2645 IRNAWITGPG

-2699 INGKFKSFPDTEIYL
+2699 INGKFKPFPDTEIYL
-2714 VNSGDYTKP
+2714 NNSGDYTKP

-2752 PDSLAIDVR
+2752 PDTLAIDVR

-2804 LTPARLTKLQKD
+2804 LTPARLTKLQQD

-2822 TDTKTDIYYVYL
+2822 ADTKTDIYYVYL

-2910 EDTYKLGSYHYGER
+2910 EDTYRLGSYHYGER
-2924 ITVPYVSTKN
+2924 ITIPYVSTKN